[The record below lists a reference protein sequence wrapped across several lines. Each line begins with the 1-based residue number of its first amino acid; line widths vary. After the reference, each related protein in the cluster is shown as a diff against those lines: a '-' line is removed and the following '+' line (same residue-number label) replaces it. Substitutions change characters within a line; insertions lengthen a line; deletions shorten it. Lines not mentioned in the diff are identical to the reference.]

1 MQGHAAVA
9 FPTQICRRLTGKLRI
24 EPTIGPPRDQE
35 LVMST
40 EHQPHHEQTRVIPYR
55 GIVRTDNVVSLH
67 GDSYA
72 RQADDAPDLDEGLLA
87 ALSPLLDEVDGL
99 RKNQAQVRDASNV
112 GLLLEENTRLR
123 QLAVKLSNL
132 LGDLPKQSA

>member
-1 MQGHAAVA
+1 
-9 FPTQICRRLTGKLRI
+9 
-24 EPTIGPPRDQE
+24 
-35 LVMST
+35 MST
-40 EHQPHHEQTRVIPYR
+40 EHPPHHGQTRVIPYR
-55 GIVRTDNVVSLH
+55 GIMRTNNVVPLH

-72 RQADDAPDLDEGLLA
+72 RQADDAPHLDHKLLA

-99 RKNQAQVRDASNV
+99 RKNQAPVRDASNV
-112 GLLLEENTRLR
+112 GLLLEENPRLR

>member
-1 MQGHAAVA
+1 
-9 FPTQICRRLTGKLRI
+9 
-24 EPTIGPPRDQE
+24 
-35 LVMST
+35 MST
-40 EHQPHHEQTRVIPYR
+40 EHPPHHEQARVIPYR
-55 GIVRTDNVVSLH
+55 GILRNDNVVPLH
-67 GDSYA
+67 ADSYA
-72 RQADDAPDLDEGLLA
+72 RHADDTPYLGEELLA

-112 GLLLEENTRLR
+112 RLLLEENTRLR

>member
-1 MQGHAAVA
+1 
-9 FPTQICRRLTGKLRI
+9 
-24 EPTIGPPRDQE
+24 
-35 LVMST
+35 MST
-40 EHQPHHEQTRVIPYR
+40 EYPPHHGQTRVIPYR

-72 RQADDAPDLDEGLLA
+72 HHADDAPHLDDQLLA

-99 RKNQAQVRDASNV
+99 RKNQAQVRDAGNV
-112 GLLLEENTRLR
+112 RLLLEENTRLR

>member
-1 MQGHAAVA
+1 
-9 FPTQICRRLTGKLRI
+9 
-24 EPTIGPPRDQE
+24 
-35 LVMST
+35 MST
-40 EHQPHHEQTRVIPYR
+40 EHPPHHEPARVIPYP
-55 GIVRTDNVVSLH
+55 GIMRTDNVVSLH

-72 RQADDAPDLDEGLLA
+72 RQADDTPHLDVKLLA

-99 RKNQAQVRDASNV
+99 RKSQAQDRDAGNV
-112 GLLLEENTRLR
+112 GLLLEENSKLR

>member
-1 MQGHAAVA
+1 MPLVTLDRVAIAFGH
-9 FPTQICRRLTGKLRI
+9 L
-24 EPTIGPPRDQE
+24 
-35 LVMST
+35 
-40 EHQPHHEQTRVIPYR
+40 
-55 GIVRTDNVVSLH
+55 
-67 GDSYA
+67 
-72 RQADDAPDLDEGLLA
+72 
-87 ALSPLLDEVDGL
+87 PLLDEVDGL